1 MQVSRLGRVGIWAH
15 SSRLGATRARELEE
29 QGYGAIWIG
38 GSPGGDLGIV
48 TEMLAATTT
57 IVVATGVVNM
67 WADDAHAIAA
77 VQRRIEAQFPDR
89 FLLGVGIGHPE
100 ATAEYHSPYRT
111 MVEYLDVLDAEQVPA
126 DKRALAALGPRAL
139 RLAADRTL
147 GAHPYLTTPE
157 HTREARELLGDGV
170 LLAPEQ
176 KLVVHDDPQVART
189 VARRTVADPY
199 LELSNYSPACDGSV
213 SPTPTSPTAAATG
226 SSTRLSGTA
235 TPMPPPIGCTSI
247 STRVP
252 TTWRSRSWPRAP
264 RPRCAVP
271 RRCPRPW
278 ACGPSASGEVRVRPR
293 HLDAVETDVDLLVVE
308 RDQCR

>member
-199 LELSNYSPACDGSV
+199 LELSNYIASLRRLGFTDADFADRGSDRLIDALV
-213 SPTPTSPTAAATG
+213 GHGDADTAAD
-226 SSTRLSGTA
+226 
-235 TPMPPPIGCTSI
+235 
-247 STRVP
+247 RVH
-252 TTWRSRSWPRAP
+252 
-264 RPRCAVP
+264 
-271 RRCPRPW
+271 
-278 ACGPSASGEVRVRPR
+278 E
-293 HLDAVETDVDLLVVE
+293 HLDAGADHVAIQILAESADAAVRSSASLSEALGL
-308 RDQCR
+308 RA